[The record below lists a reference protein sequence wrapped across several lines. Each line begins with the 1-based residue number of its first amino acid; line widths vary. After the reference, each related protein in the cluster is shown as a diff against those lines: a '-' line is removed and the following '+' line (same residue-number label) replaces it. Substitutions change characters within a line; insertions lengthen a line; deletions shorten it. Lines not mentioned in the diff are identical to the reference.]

1 MTMRWIFLL
10 AVLGLSSATASAQT
24 DNANPW
30 NRGTT
35 LTIFGGAATASPNTT
50 GTFGTALGWELTHRV
65 EIEGAAAWL
74 SKRRGAHA
82 FAADLKGLV
91 NLTRPGPAVPYVGGG
106 IGMYRGIFDTPMA
119 AMPTFYRR
127 RMANAI
133 APMST
138 SYTDPTAVVALGGHL
153 YVARHFSIRP
163 EATIRFVTHD
173 HRSYRVGT
181 ITIGG
186 VYHVEEHVAAAGR
199 RLR

>member
-1 MTMRWIFLL
+1 MTMKWIFLL
-10 AVLGLSSATASAQT
+10 AVLGLSTATASAQT

-35 LTIFGGAATASPNTT
+35 LTVFGGGATASPNTT
-50 GTFGTALGWELTHRV
+50 GALGTALGWELTHRV
-65 EIEGAAAWL
+65 EIEGAGAWL

-106 IGMYRGIFDTPMA
+106 VGMYRGIFDTPMA

-127 RMANAI
+127 RMANEDA
-133 APMST
+133 SRQT
-138 SYTDPTAVVALGGHL
+138 SYTDPTAVVSGGLHIF
-153 YVARHFSIRP
+153 VARHFSIRP
-163 EATIRFVTHD
+163 EATIRFVAD
-173 HRSYRVGT
+173 RGRSYRVGT
-181 ITIGG
+181 LTVGG